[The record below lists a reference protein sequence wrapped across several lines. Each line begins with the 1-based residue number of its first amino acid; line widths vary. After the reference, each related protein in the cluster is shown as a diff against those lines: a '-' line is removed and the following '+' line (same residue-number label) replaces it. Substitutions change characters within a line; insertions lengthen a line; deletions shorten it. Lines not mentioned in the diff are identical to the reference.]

1 MNPYF
6 RERLEEY
13 LAGDLGGH
21 ERKEFERRLAADAGA
36 AELFAE
42 LQRSAQLFETLRLE
56 ESEEEEIELDGGFY
70 ARVNQRIEAER
81 QVPFW
86 PAFLQPAMVRKLAF
100 GTLMWLFALGAVTF
114 YSDASGGIREQHLAN
129 HILAE
134 QPPSGDY
141 WVRMGSDLE
150 RNRTSMLAV
159 MMASGE

>member
-1 MNPYF
+1 MDRYI

-21 ERKEFERRLAADAGA
+21 ERADFERRLADDARA
-36 AELFAE
+36 AKLLDE
-42 LQRSAQLFETLRLE
+42 LQNSAQLFDTLRLD
-56 ESEEEEIELDGGFY
+56 ESEEVELDGGFY

-114 YSDASGGIREQHLAN
+114 YSDAAGGVREQHLAN

-134 QPPSGDY
+134 QPPSEDY

-150 RNRTSMLAV
+150 SNRRSMFAV